1 MEEKFV
7 MNDKY
12 SDEPNQ
18 WNYFNEWEGRK
29 WHFFLLM
36 DIKTYKPVVKLMI
49 IAHKTLLHL

>member
-1 MEEKFV
+1 MEVKFV
-7 MNDKY
+7 MSDKY